1 MDKLSATC
9 PTSLRRI
16 PLLMRTVTAMH
27 RPSKVALAL
36 LTTAV
41 CGLVLQSAE
50 GAPLT
55 DVRTTSAR
63 HAQHPRRNAADEAVR
78 GRALARTA
86 AMQLALRQSPRATD
100 PARPT

>member
-1 MDKLSATC
+1 
-9 PTSLRRI
+9 
-16 PLLMRTVTAMH
+16 MH

-36 LTTAV
+36 LTV
-41 CGLVLQSAE
+41 CALVLQSAE

-55 DVRTTSAR
+55 GVRTTSAR
-63 HAQHPRRNAADEAVR
+63 HAQHPQRNAADEAVR